1 MQQLEKILEE
11 IDDEIEKERAICEGI
26 VDTPGWRLYEKTM
39 GRVKEIIQGH
49 MDDIPENTAGKNS
62 WVPVEERLPEDA
74 EDVIATTENGEEI
87 TLAWYCGEDWR
98 SAIDGDSINVIAWM
112 PLPEPYREDEVEK
125 DEENM

>member
-11 IDDEIEKERAICEGI
+11 IDNEIEKERAICEGI

-62 WVPVEERLPEDA
+62 WVPVEERP
-74 EDVIATTENGEEI
+74 
-87 TLAWYCGEDWR
+87 
-98 SAIDGDSINVIAWM
+98 
-112 PLPEPYREDEVEK
+112 PEPYREESK
-125 DEENM
+125 G

>member
-11 IDDEIEKERAICEGI
+11 IDNEIEKERAICEGI

-62 WVPVEERLPEDA
+62 WVPVEERLPEDGTYLCA
-74 EDVIATTENGEEI
+74 LSGELVGQEESFTGMCWIENGIWDEPD
-87 TLAWYCGEDWR
+87 C
-98 SAIDGDSINVIAWM
+98 VIAWM
-112 PLPEPYREDEVEK
+112 PLPEPYREGREG
-125 DEENM
+125 